1 MRIFTRCFNPLLGY
15 FVFVMLG
22 ACNGSLSSPGT
33 SSRDAAVDVG
43 VSGGNDASVD
53 LGANIDAGNPVM
65 DAALDLGAG
74 DLGAMDLGSDAGSTA
89 VDMTMAVDLGMT
101 LDSGVHD
108 SGVHDSGVHDSGVH
122 VDAGPS
128 AGCGTAHA
136 AGRSTVELTVMGET
150 RSFMISVTDAYDPVH
165 PAPLLFGVHGC
176 GDTSMGAW
184 YSLNLV
190 TDGSGVEAAFG
201 GRAIYVYPQGGMG
214 TGCSTGWPLSHL
226 DADLAFMD
234 AIRAYM
240 AANYCV
246 DASGVMV
253 IGLSY
258 GAEFANR
265 YACRRA
271 SEIIFSSPLAAG
283 DAVPTPCTGSA
294 PMWISWGT
302 ADFGISEGSYNNIR
316 DTWLTNNGC
325 SLTASDPVPESPMC
339 AHYRDCDTE
348 PVIACRIEG
357 GLHAQP
363 SPNYGPAL
371 FAFYR
376 RLIGEIAWP

>member
-1 MRIFTRCFNPLLGY
+1 MLTRCLNPRLGFFL
-15 FVFVMLG
+15 FVILG
-22 ACNGSLSSPGT
+22 ACDGSLSSPGG
-33 SSRDAAVDVG
+33 SARDGALDTG
-43 VSGGNDASVD
+43 IGSGNDASVD
-53 LGANIDAGNPVM
+53 LGAIADAGNSGM
-65 DAALDLGAG
+65 DAALDSGTG
-74 DLGAMDLGSDAGSTA
+74 DLGGVDLGTDSGSTTVDMTT
-89 VDMTMAVDLGMT
+89 VDMTMPVDLGT
-101 LDSGVHD
+101 TPDSGVHD
-108 SGVHDSGVHDSGVH
+108 SGVFDSGVHI
-122 VDAGPS
+122 DAGPS
-128 AGCGTAHA
+128 VGCGTAHA

-176 GDTSMGAW
+176 GDNSMGAW

-265 YACRRA
+265 YACRRP

-283 DAVPTPCTGSA
+283 DAVPTPCAGSA

-302 ADFGISEGSYNNIR
+302 ADFGISEGSYDNIR

-325 SLTASDPVPESPMC
+325 SLTTSDPVPESPMC